1 MVAPLVAMFAGSMQA
16 AQLVSAAAGAQAMH
30 VVWVAVELS
39 QSVMNEV
46 TSAMLQAFCAVTGA
60 YVGTPVTVAGGVQ
73 PLLDPP
79 LLEPLLVLLP
89 PLDVELVLLVLPP
102 ELLVLLVLL
111 VVPPELLVL
120 LPLLEVLEL
129 CPPLLELLPPSSP
142 LKPPVAV
149 LEQPRLYA
157 AAGNATQHR
166 MVVTRIMFTA
176 SSGVRRRV
184 HADARL
190 GHALPAA
197 SEHRQCDEGG
207 FSRGFSAAAKR

>member
-1 MVAPLVAMFAGSMQA
+1 MQA

-30 VVWVAVELS
+30 VVWVAVALS

-46 TSAMLQAFCAVTGA
+46 TSAMLQAFCAVTVV

-89 PLDVELVLLVLPP
+89 PLDVELVLLVVPP

-111 VVPPELLVL
+111 PELLVL

-149 LEQPRLYA
+149 LEQPMLYA
-157 AAGNATQHR
+157 AAGNATQQR
-166 MVVTRIMFTA
+166 MVVTRIMFTGFLRGTA
-176 SSGVRRRV
+176 PRARGRKA
-184 HADARL
+184 ADA
-190 GHALPAA
+190 LPVA
-197 SEHRQCDEGG
+197 SEHRQCDERG